1 MRYFEAFG
9 ESGFHT
15 AFMTTY
21 SFGAQAFEDVPLP
34 RLRSAGCRNICV
46 LVDRQM
52 ANLAFTETGPPMF
65 AGSSYHLIKI
75 DAPAAFHPKITLLL
89 GAKKGRLMIGSA
101 NLTAPGLGGN
111 KELIASIAYSTEQPD
126 FVPLFA
132 RALEYISR
140 YVPDD
145 DPWFSSSLD
154 RARRWTPWI
163 NTSDP
168 SFEIAPNPAD
178 KMAIILDR
186 PGITIKDQIAGHI
199 GDDQIERLIV
209 LSPFWDK
216 KLEGLRQLRET
227 LGGPPTDLLIEN
239 ERSGFP
245 KNKLGGLQNT
255 QVFDA
260 ASFSDNR
267 PIHAKLF
274 IALGQQWDHVISG
287 SINCSYPALLGLTGQ
302 SGNAEAGVYRRVP
315 RGTTL
320 DALDLS
326 GYTTAR
332 LEADEINEIVL
343 DAADQTNE
351 NNSII
356 DGGEMIISS
365 GQLRWAPPNTQRHKP
380 DSMAL
385 FIRDGERFSDPLS
398 TEKLAKGR
406 VTVDLEVNRPK
417 YGILHF
423 LNGSSS
429 APVQIVDLDIL
440 PARTQKIHGGRKK
453 KLLDSLDETQFEDL
467 ALIEI
472 LSQLETLD
480 LEEEPDPSKTHII
493 GRGNQTNEDNPSKF
507 SKLPYQEFVRA
518 RVLAQNNNPHSVGG
532 SIQASPN
539 SANYVGMTLNRLIG
553 LVGPDHDVNKDDD
566 LIAKSESDFS
576 LIEPQI
582 PEDTNDD
589 FCALPQENAKP
600 SSAIKTASSRATAA
614 KIKQAVDAF
623 EKRCQ
628 TNSEEPVGTA
638 ELVRLRALLHII
650 LAYAQP
656 TVGEPRPSQV
666 LPPYTKEGSDWPR
679 LIGRLLMQHFGNSPL
694 VQRLHVTPDE
704 NEQRRVV
711 EYFATASWA
720 AKEAVSSVK
729 INIEASVLR
738 KPIERLAEGIE
749 AHVQRYI
756 SSDAADSEYFQEL
769 TEKMGSRYGCK
780 T

>member
-111 KELIASIAYSTEQPD
+111 KELIASITYSTEQPD
-126 FVPLFA
+126 FIPLFA

-145 DPWFSSSLD
+145 DPWFSSSLE
-154 RARRWTPWI
+154 RALRWTPWI

-227 LGGPPTDLLIEN
+227 LGSPPTDLLIEN

-274 IALGQQWDHVISG
+274 IAQGKQWDHVISG

-302 SGNAEAGVYRRVP
+302 SGNAEAGVYRRVS
-315 RGTTL
+315 RGTAL

-332 LEADEINEIVL
+332 LQIDEIKEVMLDDVDQSDENGGIV
-343 DAADQTNE
+343 
-351 NNSII
+351 
-356 DGGEMIISS
+356 DGGELIISS
-365 GQLRWAPPNTQRHKP
+365 GQLRWVPPNTQRHSP

-385 FIRDGERFSDPLS
+385 FMRDGERFSDPIS
-398 TEKLAKGR
+398 AEKLTKGR
-406 VTVDLEVNRPK
+406 VTVDLEGNRPK

-423 LNGSSS
+423 SNGSSS
-429 APVQIVDLDIL
+429 SPVQIVDLDIL
-440 PARTQKIHGGRKK
+440 PVRTQKIHGGRKK

-480 LEEEPDPSKTHII
+480 AGEERDPSKTHIK
-493 GRGNQTNEDNPSKF
+493 GRGNKTTEDNPSEF
-507 SKLPYQEFVRA
+507 SKLPYEEFVRA
-518 RVLAQNNNPHSVGG
+518 RVLAQNINAHSVGA
-532 SIQASPN
+532 SVQAFQN

-553 LVGPDHDVNKDDD
+553 LVGPDHDDSEDDEFLVNSEND
-566 LIAKSESDFS
+566 LSP
-576 LIEPQI
+576 IEPQN
-582 PEDTNDD
+582 PEDADTEG
-589 FCALPQENAKP
+589 FPPLHEKEKTAAT
-600 SSAIKTASSRATAA
+600 IKTASSRATAA

-628 TNSEEPVGTA
+628 TKSKEPVGTA

-656 TVGEPRPSQV
+656 TFGKPSPNQI

-704 NEQRRVV
+704 NEQRRVI

-729 INIEASVLR
+729 INSEASVLR
-738 KPIERLAEGIE
+738 KPIERLAGDIE
-749 AHVQRYI
+749 AHVRRYI

-769 TEKMGSRYGCK
+769 TAKMGNRYDRK